1 MSTVIYNVIFY
12 ILAFFVVSSA
22 AVVAFSKNIV
32 RSAFAMVV
40 TFLGVA
46 GLFVL
51 LSADFIAVTQL
62 LIYVGGIL
70 VLILFAVM
78 LSSRVKE
85 IKISNLSVG
94 YFPGGIIIALFSL
107 LLIYIG
113 VKTPWQKLDSVRFEP
128 STSAIGNSLLSNYLL
143 PFEMISVLLLVGL
156 IGAVVI
162 ARRKEDQE

>member
-1 MSTVIYNVIFY
+1 MNTIIYNVIFY
-12 ILAFFVVSSA
+12 ILAFFVVISA

-32 RSAFAMVV
+32 RSAFAMMV
-40 TFLGVA
+40 TFLGIA

-51 LSADFIAVTQL
+51 LSADFLAVTQL

-70 VLILFAVM
+70 VLILFSVM
-78 LSSRVKE
+78 LSSRIKE

-94 YFPGGIIIALFSL
+94 YFSGGVIITLLVL
-107 LLIYIG
+107 LLVYIG
-113 VKTPWQKLDSVRFEP
+113 VKTPWQKLDAVGFEP

>member
-12 ILAFFVVSSA
+12 ILAFFVVISA

-94 YFPGGIIIALFSL
+94 YFPGGIIIALLTL